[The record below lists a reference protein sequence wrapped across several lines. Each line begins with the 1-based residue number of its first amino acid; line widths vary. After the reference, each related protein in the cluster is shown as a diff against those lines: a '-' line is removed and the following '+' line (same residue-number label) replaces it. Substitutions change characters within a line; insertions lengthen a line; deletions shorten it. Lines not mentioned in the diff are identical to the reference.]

1 MPRSSLSPLRS
12 RGFTLFEL
20 LVVLLLVG
28 VAAGLA
34 GIGLQRGLARA
45 AEQNALNQMV
55 NALRAARVHA
65 IVTGQPAQA
74 RFDLQARTVQGP
86 AGPASQW
93 PPTLRLS
100 LHTAQALGPAYEF
113 YPDGGASGGNI
124 GVSDGARA
132 WRIDVVWLTGA
143 VRLRELP

>member
-1 MPRSSLSPLRS
+1 MPSLPISLPRS

-20 LVVLLLVG
+20 LIVLLLLG

-34 GIGLQRGLARA
+34 GIGMQRGLARA
-45 AEQNALNQMV
+45 AEQSALNQMV

-74 RFDLQARTVQGP
+74 RFDLDARTVKGP
-86 AGPASQW
+86 VGPASQW
-93 PPTLRLS
+93 PASLHLR
-100 LHTAQALGPAYEF
+100 LHTAQALGAAYEF

-132 WRIDVVWLTGA
+132 WRIDVAWLTGS